1 MASRNTTVAARAIGD
16 PGTSEQMSALLAQN
30 WWAFALRGVLG
41 IIFGVI
47 AFLLPGV
54 TMLSLVLVFSSYALV
69 DGVFAIIAAVRA
81 MRQHERWGFL
91 LLEGIVNII
100 AAAIAFLWPGITV
113 VSFVFLVGTW
123 AILSGGLM
131 LSAALRLQLDHG
143 RWWLAL
149 GGLVSVIYGVLLIAA
164 PFTGAL
170 VLTWWLGAYAIVFG
184 FALIAVAIKLLARQR
199 EQPRSTP

>member
-1 MASRNTTVAARAIGD
+1 MASRNTTVAASAIGD

-54 TMLSLVLVFSSYALV
+54 TMLSLVLVFSAYALV

-100 AAAIAFLWPGITV
+100 AAAIAFLWP
-113 VSFVFLVGTW
+113 GTW

>member
-1 MASRNTTVAARAIGD
+1 MATHSTTVASRAGGD
-16 PGTSEQMSALLAQN
+16 PAAYEQMNALLAQN

-41 IIFGVI
+41 IIFGLI
-47 AFLLPGV
+47 AFFLPGV
-54 TMLSLVLVFSSYALV
+54 TMLSLVLVFSAYALV
-69 DGVFAIIAAVRA
+69 DGVFAIIAAGRA

-91 LLEGIVNII
+91 LLEGIVNIV
-100 AAAIAFLWPGITV
+100 AAVIAFLWPGITV

-143 RWWLAL
+143 RWWLAV
-149 GGLVSVIYGVLLIAA
+149 GGLASVIYGVLLIAA
-164 PFTGAL
+164 PFIGAL

-184 FALIAVAIKLLARQR
+184 FALIAVAIKLHARQR
-199 EQPRSTP
+199 EQPQG

>member
-1 MASRNTTVAARAIGD
+1 MATHSTTVASRAGGD
-16 PGTSEQMSALLAQN
+16 PAACEQMNALLAQN

-41 IIFGVI
+41 IIFGLI
-47 AFLLPGV
+47 AFFLPGV
-54 TMLSLVLVFSSYALV
+54 TMLSLVLVFSAYALV
-69 DGVFAIIAAVRA
+69 DGVFAIIAAGRA

-100 AAAIAFLWPGITV
+100 VAAIAFLWPGITV

-131 LSAALRLQLDHG
+131 LSAALRLELDHG

-164 PFTGAL
+164 PFIGAL

-184 FALIAVAIKLLARQR
+184 FALVAVAIKLHARQR
-199 EQPRSTP
+199 EQPPG